1 MFLPPFDDFADPRRL
16 VDLAVAAEE
25 SGWDGFFLWDHVLR
39 WPGHEGRVGDTW
51 TALAAVAART
61 SLIRI
66 GPHITPIARG
76 WPHRFARA
84 AVSVDHLSGGR
95 LVLGVGLGV
104 DTDGEM
110 SRFGEDPDNR
120 VLGAKL
126 DEALELVL
134 ALWSG
139 DEVSHAGTYYKAD
152 GVAFLPR
159 PLQQPRPPLWGAA
172 TGTGGSRPLK
182 RAARLDGLFP
192 AEGTPD
198 KLGPM
203 LDVIAAERGT
213 LDGFD
218 VALPA
223 FPGSDVAAF
232 ERSGATWALWHFY
245 PPAPADDIMKAVSA
259 GPAARAR
266 LGVALTAAGP
276 RCCGRGQGRRVGVWC
291 GVYRSPAPAAA
302 CAMRVATASGCDR

>member
-39 WPGHEGRVGDTW
+39 WPGHEGWVGDTW

-61 SLIRI
+61 SRIRI
-66 GPHITPIARG
+66 GPHIAPIARG

-110 SRFGEDPDNR
+110 SRFGEDPDDR
-120 VLGAKL
+120 VLAAKL

-139 DEVSHAGTYYKAD
+139 DEVSHAGTYHKAD
-152 GVAFLPR
+152 GVAMP
-159 PLQQPRPPLWGAA
+159 
-172 TGTGGSRPLK
+172 
-182 RAARLDGLFP
+182 
-192 AEGTPD
+192 
-198 KLGPM
+198 
-203 LDVIAAERGT
+203 ERGSVKT
-213 LDGFD
+213 
-218 VALPA
+218 
-223 FPGSDVAAF
+223 
-232 ERSGATWALWHFY
+232 
-245 PPAPADDIMKAVSA
+245 
-259 GPAARAR
+259 
-266 LGVALTAAGP
+266 TA
-276 RCCGRGQGRRVGVWC
+276 
-291 GVYRSPAPAAA
+291 
-302 CAMRVATASGCDR
+302 

>member
-1 MFLPPFDDFADPRRL
+1 
-16 VDLAVAAEE
+16 
-25 SGWDGFFLWDHVLR
+25 VLR
-39 WPGHEGRVGDTW
+39 WPGHAGQVGDTW

-61 SLIRI
+61 SRIRI
-66 GPHITPIARG
+66 GAHITPIVRG

-95 LVLGVGLGV
+95 LVIGVGLGV

-110 SRFGEDPDNR
+110 SRFGENPDNH
-120 VLGAKL
+120 VLAAKL
-126 DEALELVL
+126 DEALALVL

-139 DEVSHAGTYYKAD
+139 EEVSHEGTYYKAD

-172 TGTGGSRPLK
+172 SGTGRPRPLR

-192 AEGTPD
+192 ADGNPD
-198 KLGPM
+198 ELGPM
-203 LDVIAAERGT
+203 LDVILAERGT
-213 LDGFD
+213 LEGCA

-223 FPGSDVAAF
+223 FAGSDMQAF
-232 ERSGATWALWHFY
+232 ERAGATWALWHFY

-266 LGVALTAAGP
+266 
-276 RCCGRGQGRRVGVWC
+276 
-291 GVYRSPAPAAA
+291 
-302 CAMRVATASGCDR
+302 

>member
-1 MFLPPFDDFADPRRL
+1 MRHAVFLPPFDDFADPRRL
-16 VDLAVAAEE
+16 VDLAIAAEE

-51 TALAAVAART
+51 TALAAVAAQT
-61 SLIRI
+61 SRIRI
-66 GPHITPIARG
+66 GPHITAIARG

-84 AVSVDHLSGGR
+84 AVSVDHRSGGR

-120 VLGAKL
+120 LLAAKL

-159 PLQQPRPPLWGAA
+159 PLQQPRPPMWGAA
-172 TGTGGSRPLK
+172 SGAGRPRPLK

-192 AEGTPD
+192 ADGTPD
-198 KLGPM
+198 TLGPM

-223 FPGSDVAAF
+223 FPGSDMEAF
-232 ERSGATWALWHFY
+232 ERAGATWALWHFY
-245 PPAPADDIMKAVSA
+245 PPAPADDIMKAVRA
-259 GPAARAR
+259 GPAARSR
-266 LGVALTAAGP
+266 
-276 RCCGRGQGRRVGVWC
+276 
-291 GVYRSPAPAAA
+291 
-302 CAMRVATASGCDR
+302 

>member
-1 MFLPPFDDFADPRRL
+1 M
-16 VDLAVAAEE
+16 
-25 SGWDGFFLWDHVLR
+25 
-39 WPGHEGRVGDTW
+39 
-51 TALAAVAART
+51 
-61 SLIRI
+61 
-66 GPHITPIARG
+66 
-76 WPHRFARA
+76 
-84 AVSVDHLSGGR
+84 
-95 LVLGVGLGV
+95 GV

-126 DEALELVL
+126 DEALELML

-172 TGTGGSRPLK
+172 TGTGRPRPLK

-223 FPGSDVAAF
+223 FPGSDMAAF
-232 ERSGATWALWHFY
+232 ERAGATWALWHFY

>member
-1 MFLPPFDDFADPRRL
+1 
-16 VDLAVAAEE
+16 
-25 SGWDGFFLWDHVLR
+25 
-39 WPGHEGRVGDTW
+39 
-51 TALAAVAART
+51 
-61 SLIRI
+61 
-66 GPHITPIARG
+66 
-76 WPHRFARA
+76 
-84 AVSVDHLSGGR
+84 
-95 LVLGVGLGV
+95 LGV

-126 DEALELVL
+126 DEALELML

-172 TGTGGSRPLK
+172 TGTGRPRPLK

-192 AEGTPD
+192 ADGTPG

-223 FPGSDVAAF
+223 FPGSDMAAF
-232 ERSGATWALWHFY
+232 ERAGATWALWHFY

-266 LGVALTAAGP
+266 LGAALTAAGP
-276 RCCGRGQGRRVGVWC
+276 RRRGRGRGRRVGVWC